1 AQLPRIGEQVDA
13 FGTALPRSLPVPTP
27 TTTTTTTSTTPTTLP
42 PPLGQHL
49 SFTTAV
55 GTANCGSNQFSTP
68 ADPPFSGEIDSDTVG
83 TKITDLGLGCL
94 YIGGGAATVNPSLIP
109 ENATTVLDSPDGT
122 TLTAS
127 LVTGRADSSLGPP
140 GTTIP

>member
-1 AQLPRIGEQVDA
+1 GPARLELLTDQSGSAPPRNV
-13 FGTALPRSLPVPTP
+13 TVPP
-27 TTTTTTTSTTPTTLP
+27 TTSTTTPTSTTTTTLP

-94 YIGGGAATVNPSLIP
+94 YIGGCAATVNPSLIP
-109 ENATTVLDSPDGT
+109 PN
-122 TLTAS
+122 
-127 LVTGRADSSLGPP
+127 PP
-140 GTTIP
+140 TPL